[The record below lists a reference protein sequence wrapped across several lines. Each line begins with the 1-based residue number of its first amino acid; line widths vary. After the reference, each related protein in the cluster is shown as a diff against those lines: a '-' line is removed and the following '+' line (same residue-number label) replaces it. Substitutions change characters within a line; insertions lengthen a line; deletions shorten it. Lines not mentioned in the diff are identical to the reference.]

1 MSIEKRRS
9 DRLMLTVPLWVMGAY
24 PKNYPFIEDARTI
37 RLNRDGA
44 LIRIFRP
51 LMTGQTVLVVNL
63 ATQRDAEFRVVGPIA
78 PFTERGGEYG
88 IECLKQGVNIWDIDF
103 PAATKSQLDAAK
115 AILECRGCHTVE
127 LKHLSL
133 IEVEVL
139 GGVGL
144 VSKSC
149 ARCRGERSWGHLEKK
164 LAMEIPPDDAKA
176 ILETQPTSAER
187 RQEHRIALQ
196 VPVLVRNFS
205 GEAEITLTENASKGG
220 FCFTSLKDYQLGE
233 GVVAVCPYTAG
244 GSNPEVRARVVR
256 REEIEGARWKV
267 YGVHFEAASRVEAGE
282 KNAKK

>member
-63 ATQRDAEFRVVGPIA
+63 ATQRDAEFRVVGPIT

-88 IECLKQGVNIWDIDF
+88 IECLVKGANIWDIQF

-115 AILECRGCHTVE
+115 AVLECRGCHTVE

-139 GGVGL
+139 GTVGL
-144 VSKSC
+144 ISKPC
-149 ARCRGERSWGHLEKK
+149 PKCENERSWGHLEKK
-164 LAMEIPPDDAKA
+164 LAMEIPPEEAKA
-176 ILETQPTSAER
+176 ILETRPAPASTER
-187 RQEHRIALQ
+187 RHEHRIAMQ
-196 VPVLVRNFS
+196 VPVLIRNFN
-205 GEAEITLTENASKGG
+205 GEAEITLTENSSKGG

-233 GVVAVCPYTAG
+233 GVLAVCPYTAG
-244 GSNPEVRARVVR
+244 GSNPELKSRVVR

-267 YGVHFEAASRVEAGE
+267 YGIHFEV
-282 KNAKK
+282 